1 MKQFISDKN
10 FSHRHFT
17 TTKIAG
23 NMKDED
29 VRNNFL
35 TSLGL
40 DPTKLV
46 LANQIH
52 SNNIAIVKASNQNT
66 FIDNCDGL
74 ITADKN
80 TMIGIFTADC
90 VCLLISERNSEVK
103 AAIHAGWRGLYN
115 GIIENTFNVLKK
127 DFCVNLDEIQV
138 YIGPHI
144 RSCCYEVGSQMGHK
158 FDVKLKNNK
167 LDLSEIV
174 CKKLKKLK
182 VDKIFDVKRCTFCQK
197 DLFFSYRHSKSD
209 ERIISII

>member
-1 MKQFISDKN
+1 MEQFIFDKN

-35 TSLGL
+35 ISLGL
-40 DPTKLV
+40 DPAKLV
-46 LANQIH
+46 LANQTH
-52 SNNIAIVKASNQNT
+52 SNNIAVVKASDQNT

-90 VCLLISERNSEVK
+90 VCLLICEEKSEVK
-103 AAIHAGWRGLYN
+103 AAIHAGWKGLYN

-127 DFCVNLDEIQV
+127 DFFVNLDKIQV

-144 RSCCYEVGSQMGHK
+144 CSCCYEVGSDMGLK
-158 FDVKLKNNK
+158 FNIKLKNNK

-182 VDKIFDVKRCTFCQK
+182 VGKIFDIKRCTFCQK
-197 DLFFSYRHSKSD
+197 DLFFSYRYSKSE